1 MQETALA
8 NYVIKLPDHC
18 EVIDVNPG
26 AGIAA
31 VTKVAE
37 EE

>member
-1 MQETALA
+1 MLETAPA
-8 NYVIKLPDHC
+8 NCDKLPDHC

-31 VTKVAE
+31 STKVVE